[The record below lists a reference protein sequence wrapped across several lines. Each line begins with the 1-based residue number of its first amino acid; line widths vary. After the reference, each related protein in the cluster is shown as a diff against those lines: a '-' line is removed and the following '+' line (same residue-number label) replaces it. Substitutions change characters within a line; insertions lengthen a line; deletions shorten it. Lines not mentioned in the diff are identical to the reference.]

1 MNEGLNRLNNL
12 SPEEAQAE
20 LLKCCGSTNW
30 AQQVAALR
38 PFRQSHDLMDVASR
52 VWWTLTPQDWLEA
65 FSRHPKIGE
74 KRAARAEP
82 TEASK
87 WSEEEQSGT
96 RGAPRETLAALA
108 EANRAYE
115 SKFGYIFIVCATG
128 KSSDQMLALLKERI
142 QNEPG
147 TELRIAAGEQD
158 LITQLRLKKLL
169 AQ

>member
-1 MNEGLNRLNNL
+1 MSGGLTRLNNL

-30 AQQVAALR
+30 AQQVAGLR
-38 PFRQSHDLMDVASR
+38 PFRQSHELMDAASR
-52 VWWTLTPQDWLEA
+52 VWWALSPQDWLEA
-65 FSRHPKIGE
+65 FSHHPKIGE

-82 TEASK
+82 TVAHQ

-115 SKFGYIFIVCATG
+115 SKFGYIFIICATG

-142 QNEPG
+142 RNDPG

-169 AQ
+169 GQ